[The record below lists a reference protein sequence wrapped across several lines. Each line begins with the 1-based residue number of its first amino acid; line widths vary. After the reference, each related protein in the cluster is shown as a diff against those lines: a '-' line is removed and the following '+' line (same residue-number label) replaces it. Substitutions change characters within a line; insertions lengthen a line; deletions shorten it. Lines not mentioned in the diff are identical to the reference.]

1 MGRKGSAHVSL
12 KVLINRPINLY
23 IRMGVTMS
31 MNITISS
38 SANNGV
44 GMDISMEIGN
54 SVSMSDISVF
64 SVSVDVSF

>member
-1 MGRKGSAHVSL
+1 MSL